1 MSTLA
6 IAFVRSVTAIASR
19 TAGSRSSDGTSRS
32 GTWVKSATSG
42 SARNVSATPAASAR
56 RTLNARP
63 APCAG
68 CMTEAALP
76 ARRQPKAEALQHAAP
91 AGGQDLAHDAVRPGR
106 VAARPADDAHL
117 VAHRRLGPGGQADD
131 VEAALRGE
139 VVAEVREAGVGR
151 AEPDL
156 RDDAVD
162 VRLEA
167 HRVAVEDRRE
177 LHAPQELTG
186 VGADRH
192 ARGPDR
198 EAPAAR
204 AQAVHRAQA
213 GRVAARGDEDEDVRR
228 EGDRPRA
235 LALAEQRLRLRRARR
250 GEQVGGRAALDL
262 ELELVRAGEVV
273 LRGLVDDGERRA
285 QRGGAVDGDR
295 LRRGGGGED
304 EGGGERQDEAQVGGS
319 HRVGLLSLSRGS
331 SGW

>member
-68 CMTEAALP
+68 CMTGAALP
-76 ARRQPKAEALQHAAP
+76 ARRQPEAEALQHAAP

-106 VAARPADDAHL
+106 VGAGPADDAHL
-117 VAHRRLGPGGQADD
+117 VAHRRLRPGGQADD
-131 VEAALRGE
+131 MKAVPRGE
-139 VVAEVREAGVGR
+139 EVAEVREPGVGR

-162 VRLEA
+162 VGLES
-167 HRVAVEDRRE
+167 HGVAIEDRRE
-177 LHAPQELTG
+177 LHPPQALAR

-192 ARGPDR
+192 AGGADR
-198 EAPAAR
+198 EPPAAHL
-204 AQAVHRAQA
+204 QAVHRAQ
-213 GRVAARGDEDEDVRR
+213 
-228 EGDRPRA
+228 
-235 LALAEQRLRLRRARR
+235 
-250 GEQVGGRAALDL
+250 
-262 ELELVRAGEVV
+262 
-273 LRGLVDDGERRA
+273 
-285 QRGGAVDGDR
+285 
-295 LRRGGGGED
+295 
-304 EGGGERQDEAQVGGS
+304 
-319 HRVGLLSLSRGS
+319 
-331 SGW
+331 